1 MPSQRSSNEKNSL
14 TISSIPVVAIG
25 ASAGGLE
32 AFSELLKNLSSTT
45 GLAYVYIQHL
55 NALVESQ
62 LSSILSRVTKMT
74 VKEAEHLIRIE
85 ANTVYIIPP
94 DKNMEIVDGVLTLMP
109 RRKKAEK
116 GETYL
121 ENEVPDMPID
131 QFFISL
137 AQRQKGGGI
146 GIVLSGMAH
155 DGTLG
160 LRAIKVAGGITFA
173 QDSSAKFQSMP
184 QSAIAEGV
192 ADKVL
197 SPAEIA
203 KELEHLSQQVMI
215 FQQTVDSETTIENE
229 IEELTTVS
237 TEDLQP
243 IIQFLRRAIG
253 VDFSNYKMTTIRRR
267 IIRRMLLYK
276 LDSLKEYLQY
286 LREHT
291 AEPGLLYNDL
301 LINVTSF
308 FRDEDTMEYLKDS
321 IFPELIRQKSGQ
333 VPLRIWIPGCSTGQ
347 EAYSLAMLLLEKFE
361 KEAPVTTIQIF
372 ATDLSENA
380 ISRARQGLYSV
391 SEVANVSPKRLQ
403 QFFAKHQS
411 MYQINKTIRDMC
423 VFAPHNVLKD
433 PPFSRID
440 LISCRNLLIY
450 LNSVLQRKAL
460 ITFHY
465 ALNHDGYLLLGK
477 SETVS
482 ATSALFRPID
492 KNYKIFIRKNE
503 RSAGVVVSQVVIDRK
518 DGQQQPRRL
527 SLGMNDKGSPK
538 NQPVKAR
545 QAVNELDSIVDQV
558 LLRQFTPASVVVDQE
573 LDILQ
578 FRGETSLFLEHVSG
592 RASLNLSKMARPAL
606 AFEIRNAVRKAQ
618 KSGQPEKKAGIEI
631 TVAGK
636 KYLVSIDVV
645 PLNDAAEG
653 RLFLI
658 LFREEQGILVHDPN
672 LGAGR
677 NSRVKQLE
685 EELATMREDM
695 RSIIEEHEI
704 ASEELQSVNEEIV
717 SSNEELQS
725 INEEL
730 ETSKEEIES
739 TNEEL
744 QTINQELQIRN
755 DQLAEAYMYA
765 EAIFSTISEATIV
778 LDKHL
783 RVKSANKAF
792 CQIFKIPQDATVG
805 RMIYEL
811 GNRHWDIPRLRELL
825 EEVIQKNVLIQA
837 FEVKHHFPGVGEKV
851 MLIHA
856 RRVIEQQR
864 QEAILLAIEDITE
877 QRQVQQLLEER
888 QAWFHALINN
898 APVLIWVANEDG
910 RYSFFNKAWLEY
922 TGRASEQEA
931 DQGWMIDIH
940 PEDRTEYINTFSGHF
955 TARQPY
961 QTEYRL
967 KRNDGEYRWMM
978 ENAHP
983 TFDTDG
989 NFSGYIGTC
998 AEVHVQ
1004 KSLNQELENRVQVRT
1019 KELTNANKK
1028 LLKSNNELA
1037 KTAEN
1042 LQAVI
1047 NTSPAAIV
1055 MLKPIQTEDGQVFD
1069 FQVIVGN
1076 RRFAQMANV
1085 PLPNLPG
1092 TSATE
1097 LAPVLWQ
1104 QETLDQLRQV
1114 HSTGRSAYRE
1124 QHKQND
1130 RQDQWV
1136 GISIDK
1142 YDDGVIL
1149 TGLDITALKQA
1160 ELQQN
1165 RWIQELERSQQTM
1178 QDLEQMRRYVRERG
1192 EFLRTTSHDLRGSFG
1207 VIQGAAALLN
1217 LMDTKEEREQ
1227 MLSMLNR
1234 NLGQVTSLLTQL
1246 LDYSRLESGQERV
1259 FNQAFDA
1266 SHLLNELSIG
1276 MQTLAKERGLWLKVD
1291 GPDTLSVTGDMVKV
1305 QRIAQNLVLN
1315 ALKYTKEGGATISWG
1330 PVEGNT
1336 GWQFSVKDTGP
1347 GLPEDAIRQLI
1358 DLPASGLFKEA
1369 KTEPNFKDV
1378 ESGEGIGLSIVKQL
1392 SNLLNAKLR
1401 VDSSPAKGT
1410 LIEVSFGENSL

>member
-1 MPSQRSSNEKNSL
+1 M
-14 TISSIPVVAIG
+14 VAIG

-32 AFSELLKNLSSTT
+32 AFSELLEHLSPAT

-62 LSSILSRVTKMT
+62 LSAILSRATKMN
-74 VKEAEHLIRIE
+74 VKEAEHLVRIE

-94 DKNMEIVDGVLTLMP
+94 DKTMEIADGVLTLMP
-109 RRKKAEK
+109 RRKKAVK
-116 GETYL
+116 GESYS
-121 ENEVPDMPID
+121 EIDVPNMPID
-131 QFFISL
+131 QFFTSL
-137 AQRQKGGGI
+137 AQRQKEGAI
-146 GIVLSGMAH
+146 GVILSGMAH
-155 DGTLG
+155 DGTMG
-160 LRAIKVAGGITFA
+160 LKAIKVAGGITFV

-192 ADKVL
+192 ADMIL

-203 KELEHLSQQVMI
+203 GELEHLSRQATI
-215 FQQTVDSETTIENE
+215 FQQTADAGSTIENE
-229 IEELTTVS
+229 IEELREVT

-276 LDSLKEYLQY
+276 LETLKEYLRY
-286 LREHT
+286 LWEHP

-308 FRDEDTMEYLKDS
+308 FRDEETMEFVKNS
-321 IFPELIRQKSGQ
+321 VFHELVQQKSGQ
-333 VPLRIWIPGCSTGQ
+333 VPLRIWVPGCSTGQ
-347 EAYSLAMLLLEKFE
+347 EAYSLAMLLLEKLDE
-361 KEAPVTTIQIF
+361 EASRVTIQIF

-403 QFFAKHQS
+403 RFFAKHQS
-411 MYQINKTIRDMC
+411 MYQISKTIRDMC
-423 VFAPHNVLKD
+423 VFAPHNIFKD

-465 ALNHDGYLLLGK
+465 ALNYDGYLLLGK
-477 SETVS
+477 SEMVS
-482 ATSALFRPID
+482 ASSALFRPFD

-503 RSAGVVVSQVVIDRK
+503 RSAGIVVSQVVIERK
-518 DGQQQPRRL
+518 DGQPQPRRSNL
-527 SLGMNDKGSPK
+527 RMSDGVNSK

-545 QAVNELDSIVDQV
+545 QTVNELDTIVDQV
-558 LLRQFTPASVVVDQE
+558 LLRQFMPASVVVDQE

-618 KSGQPEKKAGIEI
+618 KSGQSERKAGIEI

-645 PLNDAAEG
+645 PLNDTAEG

-658 LFREEQGILVHDPN
+658 LFREAQGVLVDDPM
-672 LGAGR
+672 LESGQ

-685 EELATMREDM
+685 EELSTMREDM

-755 DQLAEAYMYA
+755 DQLAEAYMYG

-792 CQIFKIPQDATVG
+792 CQIFKIPEDATIG

-825 EEVIQKNVLIQA
+825 EEVVQKNVLIQA
-837 FEVKHHFPGVGEKV
+837 FEVKHHFPGVGTKV

-856 RRVIEQQR
+856 RRVIEQHR
-864 QEAILLAIEDITE
+864 QEAILLAIEDVTE

-888 QAWFHALINN
+888 QAWFHALIDN

-910 RYSFFNKAWLEY
+910 RYSFFNKAWLDY
-922 TGRASEQEA
+922 TGRSSEQETG
-931 DQGWMIDIH
+931 QGWMIDIH
-940 PEDRTEYINTFSGHF
+940 PEDRTDYINTFSTHF

-983 TFDTDG
+983 TFDTDS

-1004 KSLNQELENRVQVRT
+1004 KSLNQELDNRVQART
-1019 KELTNANKK
+1019 KELTNANMQ
-1028 LLKSNNELA
+1028 LLKSNTELV

-1042 LQAVI
+1042 LQAVL
-1047 NTSPAAIV
+1047 NTSPAAIG
-1055 MLKPIQTEDGQVFD
+1055 MLKAVRTGEEELLD
-1069 FQVIVGN
+1069 FQVIVCN
-1076 RRFAQMANV
+1076 RKFAQMANM
-1085 PLPNLPG
+1085 PLPHLPG
-1092 TSATE
+1092 TLATE
-1097 LAPVLWQ
+1097 LAPMLWH
-1104 QETLDQLRQV
+1104 QETMDQLRQV
-1114 HSTGRSAYRE
+1114 HSTGRAAYRE
-1124 QHKQND
+1124 QHMPGAQ
-1130 RQDQWV
+1130 QDQWL

-1142 YDDGVIL
+1142 YDDGIIL

-1234 NLGQVTSLLTQL
+1234 NLAQVTSLLTQL
-1246 LDYSRLESGQERV
+1246 LDYSRLESGQEQV
-1259 FNQAFDA
+1259 FNQSFDA
-1266 SHLLNELSIG
+1266 SNLLKELSMS
-1276 MQTLAKERGLWLKVD
+1276 MQTLAKEQGLWLKVD
-1291 GPDTLSVTGDMVKV
+1291 GPDVLFVTGDMVKV

-1315 ALKYTKEGGATISWG
+1315 ALKYTREGGATISWELG
-1330 PVEGNT
+1330 EGNT

-1347 GLPEDAIRQLI
+1347 GLPEEVVRQLV
-1358 DLPASGLFKEA
+1358 DLPASGLPKAA
-1369 KTEPNFKDV
+1369 KMELKPKDG

-1392 SNLLNAKLR
+1392 SNLLNAKLH
-1401 VDSSPAKGT
+1401 VKSSPAEGT
-1410 LIEVSFGENSL
+1410 LIEVRFGKNN

>member
-1 MPSQRSSNEKNSL
+1 MPSQRSFNASNSS
-14 TISSIPVVAIG
+14 TVSSIPVVAIG

-32 AFSELLKNLSSTT
+32 AFSELLKHLSPAT

-55 NALVESQ
+55 NTSAESH
-62 LSSILSRVTKMT
+62 LSSILGRTTEMI
-74 VKEAEHLIRIE
+74 VKEAEHLVKIE

-109 RRKKAEK
+109 RWKKVVN
-116 GETYL
+116 GEST
-121 ENEVPDMPID
+121 EAVQPPHMPVD
-131 QFFISL
+131 QFFTSL
-137 AQRQKGGGI
+137 AERQKEGAI
-146 GIVLSGMAH
+146 GIILSGMAH

-160 LRAIKVAGGITFA
+160 LKAIKVAGGITIV
-173 QDSSAKFQSMP
+173 QDSSAKFQVMP

-192 ADKVL
+192 VDMIL

-203 KELEHLSQQVMI
+203 HELEHLSKQAAI
-215 FQQTVDSETTIENE
+215 FEQTAVAETYAEPDAN
-229 IEELTTVS
+229 ELTES
-237 TEDLQP
+237 TSEELQP
-243 IIQFLRRAIG
+243 IIQFLRRTIG

-276 LDSLKEYLQY
+276 LDTLKAYLQY
-286 LREHT
+286 LREHPT
-291 AEPGLLYNDL
+291 EPGMLYNDL

-308 FRDEDTMEYLKDS
+308 FRDEETMEFLKTD
-321 IFPELIRQKSGQ
+321 IIPELIRQKNDRL
-333 VPLRIWIPGCSTGQ
+333 PLRIWVPGCSTGQ
-347 EAYSLAMLLLEKFE
+347 EAYSLAMLLLETLD
-361 KEAPVTTIQIF
+361 KEEPGITIQIF

-380 ISRARQGLYSV
+380 INRARQGLYSV
-391 SEVANVSPKRLQ
+391 SEVVNISPKRLQ
-403 QFFAKHQS
+403 RFFTKHQS
-411 MYQINKTIRDMC
+411 MYQINKSVRDMC
-423 VFAPHNVLKD
+423 VFAPHNIFKD

-450 LNSVLQRKAL
+450 LNTLLQRKAL

-482 ATSALFRPID
+482 ASSALFRLID
-492 KNYKIFIRKNE
+492 KNYKIFVRKND

-518 DGQQQPRRL
+518 DGQEQSRSS
-527 SLGMNDKGSPK
+527 SLGLSDGGSPK
-538 NQPVKAR
+538 NQPSKAR
-545 QAVNELDSIVDQV
+545 QTVNELDKIVDQV

-606 AFEIRNAVRKAQ
+606 AFEIRNAVRKAR
-618 KSGQPEKKAGIEI
+618 KSGQKESRTGIEI
-631 TVAGK
+631 TVSGR
-636 KYLVSIDVV
+636 KYMVSIEVV
-645 PLNDAAEG
+645 PLNDATEG

-658 LFREEQGILVHDPN
+658 LFWEERGLLLDDPASGN
-672 LGAGR
+672 GR

-695 RSIIEEHEI
+695 RAIIEEHEI

-744 QTINQELQIRN
+744 QTINQELQVRN

-783 RVKSANKAF
+783 RVKSANRAF
-792 CQIFKIPQDATVG
+792 FQIFKIPEEATIG
-805 RMIYEL
+805 RLIYEL
-811 GNRHWDIPRLRELL
+811 NNRQWDIPRLRELL
-825 EEVIQKNVLIQA
+825 EEVIQKNVLIQS
-837 FEVKHHFPGVGEKV
+837 FEVRHQFPGVGEKV

-856 RRVIEQQR
+856 RRVIEQHR

-877 QRQVQQLLEER
+877 QQQVQQLLEER
-888 QAWFHALINN
+888 QAWFHTLIDK
-898 APVLIWVANEDG
+898 APILIWVADSDG
-910 RYSFFNKAWLEY
+910 GYSFFNKAWLDY
-922 TGRASEQEA
+922 TGRSSEQA
-931 DQGWMIDIH
+931 TGQGWMMDIH
-940 PEDRTEYINTFSGHF
+940 PEDRSGYIATVITNFG
-955 TARQPY
+955 ARQPY
-961 QTEYRL
+961 QAEYRL

-978 ENAHP
+978 ENGQP

-1004 KSLNQELENRVQVRT
+1004 KSLNQELDSRVQSRT
-1019 KELTNANKK
+1019 KELTKANSQ
-1028 LLKSNNELA
+1028 LLKSNTELA
-1037 KTAEN
+1037 QTAEN
-1042 LQAVI
+1042 LQAVL
-1047 NTSPAAIV
+1047 NTSPASIGL
-1055 MLKPIQTEDGQVFD
+1055 LKAVRTPEGELVD
-1069 FQVIVGN
+1069 FKVIVCN
-1076 RRFAQMANV
+1076 QKFAQMAH
-1085 PLPNLPG
+1085 LPISNLAG
-1092 TSATE
+1092 TLATE

-1104 QETLDQLRQV
+1104 EDTLNQLRQV
-1114 HSTGRSAYRE
+1114 HRTGKVAYRE
-1124 QHKQND
+1124 QHTQMAGYD
-1130 RQDQWV
+1130 HWM

-1142 YDDGVIL
+1142 HDDGVIL

-1160 ELQQN
+1160 EIQQD
-1165 RWIQELERSQQTM
+1165 RWIQELAHSQKTM

-1192 EFLRTTSHDLRGSFG
+1192 EFLRATSHDLRGSFG

-1234 NLGQVTSLLTQL
+1234 NLGQVTALLTQL
-1246 LDYSRLESGQERV
+1246 LDYSRLESGQEQV
-1259 FNQAFDA
+1259 FSQPFDV
-1266 SHLLNELSIG
+1266 SYLFKELSTS
-1276 MQTLAKERGLWLKVD
+1276 MEPLAKDRGLWLQVN
-1291 GPDTLSVTGDMVKV
+1291 GPDTLPVTGDMVKV
-1305 QRIAQNLVLN
+1305 QRIAQNLILN
-1315 ALKYTKEGGATISWG
+1315 ALKYTRQGGVTISWELG
-1330 PVEGNT
+1330 EENT
-1336 GWQFSVKDTGP
+1336 GWRFSVSDTGP
-1347 GLPEDAIRQLI
+1347 GLPEEAARQLV
-1358 DLPASGLFKEA
+1358 DSLNSGSPDANKMELVPKEGS
-1369 KTEPNFKDV
+1369 
-1378 ESGEGIGLSIVKQL
+1378 SGEGIGLSIVRQL
-1392 SNLLNAKLR
+1392 SNLLEATLTVESNTGQ
-1401 VDSSPAKGT
+1401 GT
-1410 LIEVSFGENSL
+1410 LIEVRFAKR